1 MRNFFLSF
9 AILSASFM
17 TAQTSETLNIG
28 AVAPASD
35 VKMTDISGAQ
45 YSLAD
50 LKNSGGLLVVFSC
63 NGCPFV
69 VGSEGSE
76 GWEGRYDGLR
86 EIAEANNIG
95 MALIN
100 SNEAKRD
107 KGDDMKGMKTRA
119 EEHGFSKCKYLLDVN
134 STVANAFFARTTP
147 HVYLFDGN
155 MKLVYKGAIDDNVD
169 DSKKVKE
176 PYLKNA
182 MENLASGKK
191 IKPAETKPV
200 GCSIKRIG

>member
-107 KGDDMKGMKTRA
+107 KGDDMKGMKSRA

>member
-1 MRNFFLSF
+1 MRNLFLSF

-107 KGDDMKGMKTRA
+107 KGDDIKSMKTRA

-200 GCSIKRIG
+200 GCSIKRVG

>member
-1 MRNFFLSF
+1 MRKFFLSV

-169 DSKKVKE
+169 DSKKV
-176 PYLKNA
+176 
-182 MENLASGKK
+182 
-191 IKPAETKPV
+191 
-200 GCSIKRIG
+200 

>member
-45 YSLAD
+45 YSLAE

-76 GWEGRYDGLR
+76 GWEGRYDDLR

-107 KGDDMKGMKTRA
+107 KGDDIKSMKTRA
-119 EEHGFSKCKYLLDVN
+119 EEHGFAKCKYLLDVN

-200 GCSIKRIG
+200 GCSIKRLG